1 MKSPTKSQ
9 KNSIPLFTLDSGE
22 EVCFEDILKKIYIN
36 AEEKNNNITA
46 TAQRVMALT
55 KTLNDMI
62 VMMPILV
69 DMQKAA
75 IQNDDM
81 LVKMAAIVQRS
92 QKTTT
97 KDTGLDDSLISPDE
111 RKMLMEAVKKS
122 KEVPGSSSTD
132 T

>member
-122 KEVPGSSSTD
+122 KEVPGSSSEG
-132 T
+132 